1 MGNKTCCSS
10 KKFELTSTSSEWA
23 RSIERSDLNSLLLL
37 INHVGKGGQGGQ
49 GVDYALIHIKSI
61 FLSPLSYSV
70 LTGNN
75 IAFKFLYEKGASLVE
90 MDKNLLGY
98 KLNAIDIIC
107 ERNYT
112 SLLEYYLPIYLKSFD
127 SRSEHSFCQ
136 DLTLNF
142 SNHSEQSPQS
152 YSTPIHKACE
162 KGFISIIIY
171 LHKYFK
177 DKKFI
182 PRLFDINYTNE
193 KTGEPCALIACR
205 KGNFAM
211 VKTLF
216 EVCSADFHI
225 RNRFEE
231 NAIIVCACAY
241 KLNKKG
247 DYLSII
253 KYLIEKV
260 RLDVTYMYEELLMI
274 SDCEELVYYIENQLQ
289 VQNVFVTKEDVEN
302 KYGII
307 KGKALDSF
315 GSNSGLDLFSSSIR
329 RYLDDCE
336 NRSRISTVTY
346 VDSKTDMIYASIFS
360 NDS

>member
-10 KKFELTSTSSEWA
+10 KKFEFNTSSSEWA
-23 RSIERSDLNSLLLL
+23 RSIERSDLNTLSVL
-37 INHVGKGGQGGQ
+37 INQLGKGEQ
-49 GVDYALIHIKSI
+49 GVDDDLIHIKNI

-75 IAFKFLYEKGASLVE
+75 ITFKFLFEKGASLVE
-90 MDKNLLGY
+90 MDRNLLAY

-112 SLLEYYLPIYLKSFD
+112 SLLEYYLPIYLKSGD
-127 SRSEHSFCQ
+127 ASSDHSFCMEP
-136 DLTLNF
+136 TLNL
-142 SNHSEQSPQS
+142 SNHSELSPQS
-152 YSTPIHKACE
+152 YSTPIQKACE
-162 KGFISIIIY
+162 KGFISIIIH

-182 PRLFDINYTNE
+182 PRLFDVNYTNE
-193 KTGEPCALIACR
+193 KTGESCALIACR

-216 EVCSADFHI
+216 EVCCADFQVK
-225 RNRFEE
+225 NRFEE
-231 NAIIVCACAY
+231 NATIVCACAY

-260 RLDVTYMYEELLMI
+260 RLDITYMYEELLMI
-274 SDCEELVYYIENQLQ
+274 SDCEELVYYIESQLQ
-289 VQNVFVTKEDVEN
+289 IKNIFVTKEDVEN
-302 KYGII
+302 KYGVI

-315 GSNSGLDLFSSSIR
+315 GSNSGSDLFSSSIR

-346 VDSKTDMIYASIFS
+346 VDSKTDMIFASIFS
-360 NDS
+360 NDT